1 MNYGLRSRFVSR
13 KHFNNVI
20 TESGEI
26 SREDLNELGVKTW

>member
-1 MNYGLRSRFVSR
+1 MASVRDLFHANI
-13 KHFNNVI
+13 FNNVT